1 MEILWLAILFYSV
14 GLAAVLHY
22 RPALMFNE
30 NGTWKEF
37 GYHRASS
44 ARYTLFPVWLFAI
57 TWAIVS
63 YTLAAAIVW
72 AWRSPVTATT
82 AAGTAAF
89 AMTSDRVVRFAED
102 EAEEEEDY
110 DTDYEENEAPE
121 AMVPVSE
128 MSAPAMTETIRM
140 RPSAR
145 RIQTPARQPRM
156 GYYVLDPASE
166 KSGLRRYI
174 YYGAAPPPEVTAA
187 TRPNVNGAPIPV
199 T

>member
-22 RPALMFNE
+22 RPAMMFNE

-57 TWAIVS
+57 TWAIIS
-63 YTLAAAIVW
+63 YTLAAAFVW
-72 AWRSPVTATT
+72 AWHSPVTATT
-82 AAGTAAF
+82 AAIPAAY
-89 AMTSDRVVRFAED
+89 AMTSDRVVRFANES
-102 EAEEEEDY
+102 EEDY
-110 DTDYEENEAPE
+110 DTDSEEPE

-128 MSAPAMTETIRM
+128 MPVPTMTETIRF
-140 RPSAR
+140 RPSVKR
-145 RIQTPARQPRM
+145 VQTPARQPRM

-174 YYGAAPPPEVTAA
+174 YYGAAPPPEVTGSA
-187 TRPNVNGAPIPV
+187 RSNINGPPIPI